1 MNAEL
6 FLRITR
12 HDSKGK
18 MHEDYYALERCD
30 PVAGVSKLVWSL
42 RKPDDERPRIVTVC
56 VSGRIECDCQ
66 DYVLGRNLKCKHIT
80 ALMQTGELPG
90 WKGQGK

>member
-12 HDSKGK
+12 QDSKGK

-30 PVAGVSKLVWSL
+30 HVEGVSKLVWSL
-42 RKPDDERPRIVTVC
+42 RKPDDERPRIVTVY
-56 VSGRIECDCQ
+56 VDGRIDCDCQ
-66 DYVLGRNLKCKHIT
+66 AYVLGRKRCKHIL
-80 ALMQTGELPG
+80 ALLDRGLLPR
-90 WKGQGK
+90 KDK